1 MPDRTPG
8 GGAPPLPLCLPI
20 HLTIPKPNHP
30 TPTQCVPRRARSRP
44 EAQQQPVAEAKTQVA
59 QVTNQRARVCV
70 RAHSNIA
77 RALPLGTPVP
87 SAANASADLHRQDT
101 PSLRRC
107 PSVCLFRSRPRCRS
121 GSSVV
126 LPRCATPAGG
136 TCERREARLG
146 EIAPNGPHCRGACWC
161 RCRLLLVAQC
171 SASVRP
177 VVLSQRTTIEPTKP
191 HVRPSATL

>member
-1 MPDRTPG
+1 M
-8 GGAPPLPLCLPI
+8 
-20 HLTIPKPNHP
+20 
-30 TPTQCVPRRARSRP
+30 
-44 EAQQQPVAEAKTQVA
+44 A

-87 SAANASADLHRQDT
+87 SAANAPADLHRQDT

-177 VVLSQRTTIEPTKP
+177 VVLSQRMTIEPTKP
-191 HVRPSATL
+191 HVRPSATLPPACYLRPMLSDADGEERVALRGQPCVEEGDAAVGTTQAGGSPATRGEDE